1 MPWPEG
7 LGLMRVFVRECVRSV
22 EACPSFL
29 LLTREPEDPR
39 TDAHH
44 LTAAPLLPCPAP
56 WVCECVTEME
66 RLVRPP
72 LPEILTSEF
81 GSFPQ
86 RPASHLKW
94 TLCGLSASVSYRR
107 GRDPA
112 ASSKRFQEWVC
123 VILCLFLFIINFSFL
138 LLHFS
143 TVHIY
148 KIILGI
154 VLGIVT
160 ADFASGIVHWGADT
174 WGSVDIPVVG
184 KVSRKNR
191 SLQQKKK
198 ESFINRNR
206 IKEATDSISQY
217 ANYWQA
223 FIRPFREHHIDPTAI
238 TRHDFIETN
247 GDNCMIPI
255 LPLAHMAYRFLTCTP
270 EALAASYPW
279 DCYVFALAV
288 FVTLTNQIH
297 KWSHSY
303 FGLPRWV
310 TLLQDW
316 HLVLPRKHHRIHH
329 VSPHETYYCIT
340 TGWCNYPLDQ
350 LGFWR
355 RMEWLIEHLTGQRPR
370 SDDMA
375 WAKKTD

>member
-1 MPWPEG
+1 MTVKKVTTQPVSILGQEG
-7 LGLMRVFVRECVRSV
+7 DGGVQVSGHLHWQQAELEDQHRGCTQKGDEGRKLQCAQQNAEDLPSLGK
-22 EACPSFL
+22 
-29 LLTREPEDPR
+29 
-39 TDAHH
+39 
-44 LTAAPLLPCPAP
+44 
-56 WVCECVTEME
+56 
-66 RLVRPP
+66 RL
-72 LPEILTSEF
+72 
-81 GSFPQ
+81 
-86 RPASHLKW
+86 
-94 TLCGLSASVSYRR
+94 
-107 GRDPA
+107 
-112 ASSKRFQEWVC
+112 QEWVC

-148 KIILGI
+148 KIVLGI
-154 VLGIVT
+154 VLGIVM

-174 WGSVDIPVVG
+174 WGSVDIPVIG
-184 KVSRKNR
+184 K
-191 SLQQKKK
+191 
-198 ESFINRNR
+198 
-206 IKEATDSISQY
+206 
-217 ANYWQA
+217 A
-223 FIRPFREHHIDPTAI
+223 FLRPFREHHIDPTAI

-255 LPLAHMAYRFLTCTP
+255 LPLAHMAYKFLTYTP
-270 EALAASYPW
+270 EALADSYPW

-355 RMEWLIEHLTGQRPR
+355 WMERLIEHLTGQKPR
-370 SDDMA
+370 SDDLA
-375 WAKKTD
+375 WAKKTDL

>member
-1 MPWPEG
+1 MAASLLSETDI
-7 LGLMRVFVRECVRSV
+7 RHRSMA
-22 EACPSFL
+22 E
-29 LLTREPEDPR
+29 EDPNGNEHGAAAR
-39 TDAHH
+39 S
-44 LTAAPLLPCPAP
+44 AAPRWGPQHAGARQLA
-56 WVCECVTEME
+56 
-66 RLVRPP
+66 RLYSP
-72 LPEILTSEF
+72 
-81 GSFPQ
+81 G
-86 RPASHLKW
+86 
-94 TLCGLSASVSYRR
+94 
-107 GRDPA
+107 
-112 ASSKRFQEWVC
+112 KRLQEWVC

-148 KIILGI
+148 KIVLGI

-160 ADFASGIVHWGADT
+160 ADFASGMVHWGADT
-174 WGSVDIPVVG
+174 WGSVDIPVIG
-184 KVSRKNR
+184 K
-191 SLQQKKK
+191 
-198 ESFINRNR
+198 
-206 IKEATDSISQY
+206 
-217 ANYWQA
+217 A

-255 LPLAHMAYRFLTCTP
+255 LPLAHMAYKFLTYTP
-270 EALAASYPW
+270 EALVASYPW

-355 RMEWLIEHLTGQRPR
+355 RMEQLIQRVTGQRPR
-370 SDDMA
+370 SDDLA
-375 WAKKTD
+375 WAKKTDR

>member
-1 MPWPEG
+1 SSSSGGPGSERNQRRP
-7 LGLMRVFVRECVRSV
+7 
-22 EACPSFL
+22 
-29 LLTREPEDPR
+29 
-39 TDAHH
+39 
-44 LTAAPLLPCPAP
+44 AAPVHARSAAP
-56 WVCECVTEME
+56 RWGPQHAGARQLA
-66 RLVRPP
+66 RLYSP
-72 LPEILTSEF
+72 
-81 GSFPQ
+81 G
-86 RPASHLKW
+86 
-94 TLCGLSASVSYRR
+94 
-107 GRDPA
+107 
-112 ASSKRFQEWVC
+112 KRVQEWVC

-174 WGSVDIPVVG
+174 WGSVDIPVIG
-184 KVSRKNR
+184 KVSIAGPNILINH
-191 SLQQKKK
+191 SLGLIIF
-198 ESFINRNR
+198 SLLLLL
-206 IKEATDSISQY
+206 S
-217 ANYWQA
+217 
-223 FIRPFREHHIDPTAI
+223 
-238 TRHDFIETN
+238 
-247 GDNCMIPI
+247 
-255 LPLAHMAYRFLTCTP
+255 

-279 DCYVFALAV
+279 DCYVFALAG

-340 TGWCNYPLDQ
+340 TGWCNYPLDR

-355 RMEWLIEHLTGQRPR
+355 RMERLIEHVTGQRPR

>member
-1 MPWPEG
+1 NSLISLTISHG
-7 LGLMRVFVRECVRSV
+7 AAARSAV
-22 EACPSFL
+22 
-29 LLTREPEDPR
+29 PR
-39 TDAHH
+39 WGPQHAGARQ
-44 LTAAPLLPCPAP
+44 LA
-56 WVCECVTEME
+56 
-66 RLVRPP
+66 RLYSP
-72 LPEILTSEF
+72 
-81 GSFPQ
+81 G
-86 RPASHLKW
+86 
-94 TLCGLSASVSYRR
+94 
-107 GRDPA
+107 
-112 ASSKRFQEWVC
+112 KRLQEWVC

-143 TVHIY
+143 IVHVY
-148 KIILGI
+148 RIILGI

-174 WGSVDIPVVG
+174 WGSVDIPVIG
-184 KVSRKNR
+184 KVSVHSENLQKLKNHCIVVSHSNTR
-191 SLQQKKK
+191 T
-198 ESFINRNR
+198 F
-206 IKEATDSISQY
+206 T
-217 ANYWQA
+217 
-223 FIRPFREHHIDPTAI
+223 HDP
-238 TRHDFIETN
+238 
-247 GDNCMIPI
+247 
-255 LPLAHMAYRFLTCTP
+255 
-270 EALAASYPW
+270 ALVASYPW
-279 DCYVFALAV
+279 DCYVFALAF

-355 RMEWLIEHLTGQRPR
+355 RMERLIQHLTGEKPR

-375 WAKKTD
+375 WAKKTDE